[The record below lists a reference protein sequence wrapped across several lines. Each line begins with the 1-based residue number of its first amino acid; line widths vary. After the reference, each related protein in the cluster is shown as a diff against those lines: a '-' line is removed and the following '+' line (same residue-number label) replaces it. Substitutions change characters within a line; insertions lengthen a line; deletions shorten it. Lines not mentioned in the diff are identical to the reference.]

1 MENKWTVLSRMLG
14 REKMYIVGRRRDPS
28 EPLHGGNVEYAPDS
42 RFTTDM
48 EESEKLAKEMNKKEK
63 KKAELAV

>member
-42 RFTTDM
+42 RFTTDR
-48 EESEKLAKEMNKKEK
+48 EKAEKLAEDLNKQTSR
-63 KKAELAV
+63 